1 MDATAAMELTLFK
14 MHTASSEN
22 NDMDVPGPWAWDVR
36 VPRASIFK
44 ALERQRSDNPNSIGV
59 RIVGDVDGTVS
70 REYVRDSKIWTRY
83 YHGYRREA
91 DAVWTGRRHMALTP
105 NSSSSSSGSGGG
117 AGSSKKSKRAVTV
130 TAKSPKKA
138 GQMLQFA
145 VDMLCKVSTPSVEAA
160 AAAQDAAAAAAATGG
175 SSASS
180 SSANQ
185 DPLLDPKLF
194 WVDLPCIAANSPD
207 AADDDDDDV
216 ATVNQTGTPHSAKT
230 TTRSAANRAM
240 DAQPLTEPLALGAAP
255 KLRVNATL
263 WKTMRDVDAA
273 AHTLYNAAP
282 SGTLMV
288 VVCQDS
294 LVKLQTLLAQ
304 KQKCKWSQKANN
316 DKTGVAGGSK
326 ERPWTQDDD
335 QELAL
340 AADITMSGV
349 TFLAF
354 KP

>member
-22 NDMDVPGPWAWDVR
+22 NDLDVPGPWAWDVR
-36 VPRASIFK
+36 TPRESIFK
-44 ALERQRSDNPNSIGV
+44 ALQRQSCNKPSIGV

-91 DAVWTGRRHMALTP
+91 DAVWIGRRHMALTTAGG
-105 NSSSSSSGSGGG
+105 SSGSAAG
-117 AGSSKKSKRAVTV
+117 GSSKKSKRAVTV
-130 TAKSPKKA
+130 SAKAPKKA
-138 GQMLQFA
+138 GQMLQA
-145 VDMLCKVSTPSVEAA
+145 GVDMLRKVSSPEALAAAEDAEAA
-160 AAAQDAAAAAAATGG
+160 AG
-175 SSASS
+175 SSSTSS
-180 SSANQ
+180 SSK
-185 DPLLDPKLF
+185 DPLADPKLM

-207 AADDDDDDV
+207 AADDDDDD
-216 ATVNQTGTPHSAKT
+216 TSHVNQSGTPLSAKT
-230 TTRSAANRAM
+230 TQRTTPRAM
-240 DAQPLTEPLALGAAP
+240 DAQPLTAPLALGPAP
-255 KLRVNATL
+255 RLRVNTTL
-263 WKTMRDVDAA
+263 WKTVKDVDAA

-288 VVCQDS
+288 VVCQGS

-304 KQKCKWSQKANN
+304 RQKSKWSQKASADN
-316 DKTGVAGGSK
+316 TGVAGGSK
-326 ERPWTQDDD
+326 ERHWTQDDE

-340 AADITMSGV
+340 EADIAMSGV
-349 TFLAF
+349 SFLAF